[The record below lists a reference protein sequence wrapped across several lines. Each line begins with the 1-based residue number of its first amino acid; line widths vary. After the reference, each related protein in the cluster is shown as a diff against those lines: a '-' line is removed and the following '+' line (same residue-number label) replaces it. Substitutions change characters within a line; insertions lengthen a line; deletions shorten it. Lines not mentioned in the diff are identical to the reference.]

1 MLCLAD
7 DGSKS
12 KQNSAAF
19 CDLASKISC
28 AELLTHTMYF
38 FLGGGYLLK
47 VAISI
52 RNF

>member
-19 CDLASKISC
+19 CDLASKVSC
-28 AELLTHTMYF
+28 AEPLTHTMYF
-38 FLGGGYLLK
+38 
-47 VAISI
+47 
-52 RNF
+52 